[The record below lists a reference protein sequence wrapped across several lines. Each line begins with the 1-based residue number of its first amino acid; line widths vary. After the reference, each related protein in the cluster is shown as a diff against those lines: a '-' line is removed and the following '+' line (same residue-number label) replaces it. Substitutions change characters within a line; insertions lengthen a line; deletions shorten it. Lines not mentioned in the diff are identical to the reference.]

1 MTEEEDW
8 SSLARSQLLLP
19 YLERARVRT
28 FLNQLGNIRSA
39 FREAAAVQLIQ
50 EEQAVR
56 LELAASNSNLKG
68 ELSKLPA

>member
-56 LELAASNSNLKG
+56 LELAALTSNLRG
-68 ELSKLPA
+68 EPSKFPA